1 MYNMKLLPLGAQI
14 QTKDVCKETEA
25 ELCLRVFVEK
35 QDEVFVLFAEFLIA
49 EEAPDTNASLPRLN
63 FMSLPDRLFSANQ
76 TSNKNPADF

>member
-1 MYNMKLLPLGAQI
+1 MKLLPLGAQI
-14 QTKDVCKETEA
+14 QTKEETEA

-49 EEAPDTNASLPRLN
+49 QEAPDTNASLPRLN
-63 FMSLPDRLFSANQ
+63 FMSLPEGLFSANQ